1 MKLIKSLLLLLLP
14 GLALLSSC
22 QGEDGYILKG
32 SVKNAG
38 DLQAKLEQSF
48 FDRTTIPL
56 GSAKC
61 DADGNF
67 SIKSEKAFDRG
78 LYVLTVGDKKMYFML
93 DGQEHVVSF
102 TGDLATIDKLQIEVK
117 GSETMSCYATFVQG
131 LFNSAPKTP
140 EESKQV
146 IAEKGC
152 NPLLRAFFTSQ
163 LLGRVADQHLAEF
176 KTASTELND
185 YMPGSKYA
193 TVYAN
198 MVSQLEKQIAS
209 GASEQ
214 QQPATGNGTIR
225 VGQQAPE
232 ISLPDPDGKVR
243 NLSSLKGKVVL
254 LDFWASW
261 CGPCRRE
268 NPHVVDVYNKYNK
281 KGFEVFSVSLD
292 RPDGKENWKKAI
304 KDDGLVWANHVS
316 DLQFWN
322 SAPAA
327 TYGVRAIP
335 QTFLI
340 GRDGKVVAVNPR
352 NNLEAELLKVL

>member
-1 MKLIKSLLLLLLP
+1 M
-14 GLALLSSC
+14 A
-22 QGEDGYILKG
+22 
-32 SVKNAG
+32 
-38 DLQAKLEQSF
+38 
-48 FDRTTIPL
+48 
-56 GSAKC
+56 
-61 DADGNF
+61 F
-67 SIKSEKAFDRG
+67 SIA
-78 LYVLTVGDKKMYFML
+78 
-93 DGQEHVVSF
+93 HP
-102 TGDLATIDKLQIEVK
+102 
-117 GSETMSCYATFVQG
+117 
-131 LFNSAPKTP
+131 AP
-140 EESKQV
+140 
-146 IAEKGC
+146 
-152 NPLLRAFFTSQ
+152 
-163 LLGRVADQHLAEF
+163 
-176 KTASTELND
+176 
-185 YMPGSKYA
+185 
-193 TVYAN
+193 
-198 MVSQLEKQIAS
+198 
-209 GASEQ
+209 
-214 QQPATGNGTIR
+214 
-225 VGQQAPE
+225 APE
-232 ISLPDPDGKVR
+232 FAGLTNWLNSDPTTPA
-243 NLSSLKGKVVL
+243 SLKGKVVL